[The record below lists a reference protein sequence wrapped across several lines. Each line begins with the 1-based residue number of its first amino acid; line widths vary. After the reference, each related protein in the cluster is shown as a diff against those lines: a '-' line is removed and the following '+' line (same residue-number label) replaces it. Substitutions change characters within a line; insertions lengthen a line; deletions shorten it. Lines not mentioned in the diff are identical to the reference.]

1 MKQKTKQRR
10 IDHLV
15 EEIRIHPHKNELL
28 QLMHE
33 QLDDDLMTCA
43 TVHNQ
48 Q

>member
-1 MKQKTKQRR
+1 MNQKTKQTR
-10 IDHLV
+10 IDQLV

-33 QLDDDLMTCA
+33 QLDDDLMNCT
-43 TVHNQ
+43 TVHDQ